1 MDNQN
6 NQNNQN
12 QALAMTVLLAVAGI
26 AWQIISNVAVEK
38 GTKIL
43 GNAVDE
49 FTGKTEAEVAE
60 NEVTENLGGG
70 ESKRCS
76 ICGKESAGKFCPH
89 CGAPMEN

>member
-1 MDNQN
+1 MD

-12 QALAMTVLLAVAGI
+12 QALAITALIAVAGI
-26 AWQIISNVAVEK
+26 AWQIVSNVAVEK
-38 GTKIL
+38 GTRIL
-43 GNAVDE
+43 GNAVDKII
-49 FTGKTEAEVAE
+49 GKTETEAEVAE

-70 ESKRCS
+70 ENKRCS